1 MDSHAAGDDPGVMPV
16 LTEQRPTVDPRNRAT
31 GTSTTARGLFRRV
44 FLVNVA
50 VLLASSA
57 LLVFSPVTVSA
68 PIVATEVAVLGAGL
82 LTALVLNALLLRA
95 SLRPLDG
102 LAALM
107 ERVDLLRPGERVA
120 ATGAGDVAHLIRTF
134 NDMLDRLE
142 TERGASAARAL
153 AAQEG
158 ERQRIARELHDE
170 IGQSLTAAL
179 LALKRAGDAAPE
191 SLRDD
196 LGAVAETVRG
206 SLDEVRQVAR
216 RLRPGVL
223 DDLGL
228 VSAIDALAADVT
240 EASGVPVTVE
250 VDPHLPGLGADAEL
264 VVYRIAQESLTNVVR
279 HAGAQAVDLSLRH
292 ADADGVVL
300 TVTDD
305 GCGIGDGPEGAG
317 IRGMR
322 ERALLVGAE
331 LSVGPHDD
339 AGTEVRLW
347 VPVRGRTGSDG

>member
-1 MDSHAAGDDPGVMPV
+1 
-16 LTEQRPTVDPRNRAT
+16 
-31 GTSTTARGLFRRV
+31 
-44 FLVNVA
+44 
-50 VLLASSA
+50 
-57 LLVFSPVTVSA
+57 
-68 PIVATEVAVLGAGL
+68 
-82 LTALVLNALLLRA
+82 
-95 SLRPLDG
+95 
-102 LAALM
+102 
-107 ERVDLLRPGERVA
+107 
-120 ATGAGDVAHLIRTF
+120 
-134 NDMLDRLE
+134 
-142 TERGASAARAL
+142 
-153 AAQEG
+153 
-158 ERQRIARELHDE
+158 
-170 IGQSLTAAL
+170 
-179 LALKRAGDAAPE
+179 
-191 SLRDD
+191 
-196 LGAVAETVRG
+196 
-206 SLDEVRQVAR
+206 
-216 RLRPGVL
+216 VL

-292 ADADGVVL
+292 ADADRVVL

-331 LSVGPHDD
+331 LSVGPQDG

-347 VPVRGRTGSDG
+347 VPVRGRTGSDGRHSDG